1 MDVTAS
7 HNIAP
12 LQSQQLGVAPK
23 NSFEAVVECFAT

>member
-12 LQSQQLGVAPK
+12 LQSQQLGVAPEK
-23 NSFEAVVECFAT
+23 SLEAVVECFAT